1 MTSKLT
7 TKIALAL
14 ALTSSWQAFAAAPA
28 ASPETPVTTAPAAET
43 TNPASVAAEFPD
55 GSKILL
61 GQLLES
67 KSKLPPQFKDVPTD
81 KVYEILLNRLV
92 DLKLVLDSAIKAG
105 IGKDAEVLKRIT
117 DAQEAIMQKA
127 YLDKEIAKLITD
139 VILREK
145 YQELL
150 KMLPQGEIEV
160 KLSHILVK
168 TAEEAAT
175 VLKDIKSGKKFE
187 DIVKEKSTDAQT
199 KDNGGDL
206 GYIRKGDLPQVDS
219 EKIFKTAKGSVVTE
233 AIPVGE
239 LGYSV
244 FRVDDKRPIEPP
256 KFEDVKD
263 DIYKAVAP
271 EFAVKVIEKLR
282 KEQVVKKF
290 GLDGKPLIEKTPEE
304 KKAEAEK
311 NKGKEEEKPSVD
323 TSKLDD
329 KMVVAELPNGEKISL
344 GQIKESVKSLPAQL
358 KEAPFDKI
366 FEPLLNRKVD
376 MQLLSMAL
384 RKDGIDKD
392 AAILKKLDEA
402 KDALIQKTFLDKE
415 VAKLVTPE
423 MIKEKYQEFLKM
435 LPKDEMEVRLRH
447 VLVKTKKE
455 ADEILKSLKT
465 GSKFDDVVK
474 TKSVDEQT
482 KENGGELG
490 YVRRSELPKEFADL
504 VFKAAKATL
513 LPEPVDLG
521 EIGYSVVRVEDKR
534 AVQPPQ
540 LEEVRPEL
548 SKIVSAELAVK
559 VLEKLRKETV
569 VKKFDA
575 AGKPLTEKAPEEKTA
590 AAGK

>member
-1 MTSKLT
+1 M
-7 TKIALAL
+7 I
-14 ALTSSWQAFAAAPA
+14 
-28 ASPETPVTTAPAAET
+28 
-43 TNPASVAAEFPD
+43 
-55 GSKILL
+55 
-61 GQLLES
+61 
-67 KSKLPPQFKDVPTD
+67 
-81 KVYEILLNRLV
+81 
-92 DLKLVLDSAIKAG
+92 
-105 IGKDAEVLKRIT
+105 
-117 DAQEAIMQKA
+117 
-127 YLDKEIAKLITD
+127 
-139 VILREK
+139 
-145 YQELL
+145 
-150 KMLPQGEIEV
+150 
-160 KLSHILVK
+160 
-168 TAEEAAT
+168 
-175 VLKDIKSGKKFE
+175 
-187 DIVKEKSTDAQT
+187 
-199 KDNGGDL
+199 
-206 GYIRKGDLPQVDS
+206 
-219 EKIFKTAKGSVVTE
+219 
-233 AIPVGE
+233 
-239 LGYSV
+239 
-244 FRVDDKRPIEPP
+244 
-256 KFEDVKD
+256 
-263 DIYKAVAP
+263 
-271 EFAVKVIEKLR
+271 
-282 KEQVVKKF
+282 
-290 GLDGKPLIEKTPEE
+290 
-304 KKAEAEK
+304 
-311 NKGKEEEKPSVD
+311 
-323 TSKLDD
+323 
-329 KMVVAELPNGEKISL
+329 VAELPNGEKISL

-455 ADEILKSLKT
+455 ADEVLKSLKT
-465 GSKFDDVVK
+465 GAKFDDVVK

-482 KENGGELG
+482 KGNGGELG

-559 VLEKLRKETV
+559 VLEKLRKETA

-575 AGKPLTEKAPEEKTA
+575 AGKPLVEKAPEEKTA
-590 AAGK
+590 VAGK